1 MELLNSN
8 MNPHFTIL
16 YGSATCEKDIWTK
29 SNKDIVVSES
39 GAYVLNFPFVRNQ
52 GGVDTTFMTQIA
64 ISSENTL
71 SQNVNPNISCVAMNW
86 SVVSMTYTC
95 ELQAGKTY
103 HIFLRH
109 LASQT
114 HIIDYHCHY
123 AKL

>member
-1 MELLNSN
+1 

-16 YGSATCEKDIWTK
+16 YGIATCEKDIWTK

-52 GGVDTTFMTQIA
+52 GGVDTTFMTQIRLSTEDSL
-64 ISSENTL
+64 SSNMEPDV
-71 SQNVNPNISCVAMNW
+71 SSVARNW

-109 LASQT
+109 EASQT

>member
-1 MELLNSN
+1 MLNSN
-8 MNPHFTIL
+8 MNPHFTIF

-71 SQNVNPNISCVAMNW
+71 SQNVDPNISCVAMNW
-86 SVVSMTYTC
+86 SIVSMTYTC

-109 LASQT
+109 GASQT

>member
-1 MELLNSN
+1 

-16 YGSATCEKDIWTK
+16 YGDATCEKDIWTK
-29 SNKDIVVSES
+29 SNKDIVVSEF

-52 GGVDTTFMTQIA
+52 GGVDTTFITQIR
-64 ISSENTL
+64 L
-71 SQNVNPNISCVAMNW
+71 STEDSLPSNMEPNVSCVATNW

-95 ELQAGKTY
+95 ELQARKTY

-109 LASQT
+109 SASQT
-114 HIIDYHCHY
+114 HIIDYRCHY